1 MASAG
6 GAAAAM
12 SDKVLQ
18 QMSEVLLGWSQLYV
32 VELMHYTL
40 ACMMMLEDFPEA
52 KGTPRTDLVYKV
64 GIQEIITHALIAE
77 LFAKMS
83 SLIG

>member
-1 MASAG
+1 LASAG

-64 GIQEIITHALIAE
+64 GIGLQEIITHALTAE
-77 LFAKMS
+77 LFAM
-83 SLIG
+83 